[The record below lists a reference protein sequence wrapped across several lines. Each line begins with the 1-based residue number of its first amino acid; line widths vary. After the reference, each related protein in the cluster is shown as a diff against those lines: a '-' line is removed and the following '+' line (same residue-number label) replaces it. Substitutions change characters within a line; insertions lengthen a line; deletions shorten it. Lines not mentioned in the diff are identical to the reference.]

1 MIRCVRLWTGDDKN
15 SHFEEGVIELE
26 PGQRGD
32 WLSGKVDATTIS
44 FQETAS
50 GGAFAWHTAPVRQ
63 LVITLSGTLDF
74 QTRDGEHFLL
84 HPGDI
89 LLAEDTV
96 GSGHSWKLTDD
107 SSWRRAY
114 VVLQPG
120 AAVPFRARKLQ
131 RVDGLI
137 ETAKTYHRKFAR
149 RNPMPDTFD
158 SETGRRSDRRR
169 HHELH
174 ARGLPE
180 RARALAH
187 HRDVRNP

>member
-15 SHFEEGVIELE
+15 SHFEEGVIELK

-32 WLSGKVDATTIS
+32 WLSNKLAVATVS

-63 LVITLSGTLDF
+63 LVVTLSGTLDF

-84 HPGDI
+84 HPGNI

-120 AAVPFRARKLQ
+120 AAVPFLADKRQRA
-131 RVDGLI
+131 
-137 ETAKTYHRKFAR
+137 TA
-149 RNPMPDTFD
+149 
-158 SETGRRSDRRR
+158 
-169 HHELH
+169 
-174 ARGLPE
+174 
-180 RARALAH
+180 
-187 HRDVRNP
+187 

>member
-15 SHFEEGVIELE
+15 SHFEEGVIEIK

-32 WLSGKVDATTIS
+32 WLSDKLAVATIS

-63 LVITLSGTLDF
+63 LVVTLSGTLDF
-74 QTRDGEHFLL
+74 QTREGEHFFL

-120 AAVPFRARKLQ
+120 AAVPFLADKRQ
-131 RVDGLI
+131 RI
-137 ETAKTYHRKFAR
+137 TA
-149 RNPMPDTFD
+149 
-158 SETGRRSDRRR
+158 
-169 HHELH
+169 
-174 ARGLPE
+174 
-180 RARALAH
+180 
-187 HRDVRNP
+187 

>member
-15 SHFEEGVIELE
+15 SHFEQGVIALE

-32 WLSGKVDATTIS
+32 WLSDKLAVATIA

-63 LVITLSGTLDF
+63 LVVTLSGTLDF

-120 AAVPFRARKLQ
+120 AAVPFLADKRQ
-131 RVDGLI
+131 RV
-137 ETAKTYHRKFAR
+137 TA
-149 RNPMPDTFD
+149 
-158 SETGRRSDRRR
+158 
-169 HHELH
+169 
-174 ARGLPE
+174 
-180 RARALAH
+180 
-187 HRDVRNP
+187 

>member
-15 SHFEEGVIELE
+15 SYFEEGVIELE
-26 PGQRGD
+26 PGQRSA
-32 WLSGKVDATTIS
+32 WLSTKVDATTIS

-74 QTRDGEHFLL
+74 QTRGGEHFRL
-84 HPGDI
+84 HPGNI
-89 LLAEDTV
+89 LLAEGTV
-96 GSGHSWKLTDD
+96 GSGRSWKLTGD

-131 RVDGLI
+131 WV
-137 ETAKTYHRKFAR
+137 TA
-149 RNPMPDTFD
+149 
-158 SETGRRSDRRR
+158 
-169 HHELH
+169 
-174 ARGLPE
+174 
-180 RARALAH
+180 
-187 HRDVRNP
+187 

>member
-15 SHFEEGVIELE
+15 SHFEEGVIALE

-32 WLSGKVDATTIS
+32 WLSDKLAVATIA

-63 LVITLSGTLDF
+63 LVVTLSGTLDF

-84 HPGDI
+84 HPGNI

-120 AAVPFRARKLQ
+120 AEVPFLADKRQ
-131 RVDGLI
+131 RV
-137 ETAKTYHRKFAR
+137 TA
-149 RNPMPDTFD
+149 
-158 SETGRRSDRRR
+158 
-169 HHELH
+169 
-174 ARGLPE
+174 
-180 RARALAH
+180 
-187 HRDVRNP
+187 

>member
-15 SHFEEGVIELE
+15 SHFEEGVIALK
-26 PGQRGD
+26 PGQRSD
-32 WLSGKVDATTIS
+32 WLSDKFTVATVA

-84 HPGDI
+84 HPGNI

-120 AAVPFRARKLQ
+120 AEVPF
-131 RVDGLI
+131 
-137 ETAKTYHRKFAR
+137 
-149 RNPMPDTFD
+149 
-158 SETGRRSDRRR
+158 
-169 HHELH
+169 
-174 ARGLPE
+174 
-180 RARALAH
+180 LAH
-187 HRDVRNP
+187 KRQRITA

>member
-1 MIRCVRLWTGDDKN
+1 MIRCVRLWTGDDHN
-15 SHFEEGVIELE
+15 SHFEEGVIKLD
-26 PGQRGD
+26 PGIGGD
-32 WLSGKVDATTIS
+32 WLSGLVDATTIS

-50 GGAFAWHTAPVRQ
+50 GGAFAWHTAPIRQ

-74 QTRDGEHFLL
+74 QTRAGEHFLL
-84 HPGDI
+84 HPGNI

-131 RVDGLI
+131 RA
-137 ETAKTYHRKFAR
+137 TA
-149 RNPMPDTFD
+149 
-158 SETGRRSDRRR
+158 
-169 HHELH
+169 
-174 ARGLPE
+174 
-180 RARALAH
+180 
-187 HRDVRNP
+187 